1 MDTTYKLVDQE
12 EESQGK
18 SQIVHIIDI
27 LKAAFPYL
35 DSDSQ
40 QSVDIFVRAGELI
53 TTVNEFSHNS
63 SVASL
68 SVRKQSI
75 DLEALLTSVRAVCYP
90 REREFID
97 IFLNI
102 FKAKNLYQTYMN
114 LSQVMA
120 SQSQGTEGFEGSG
133 EYDSGTDSSGNSGSM
148 FGNMKMDPSMME
160 MLTSMLPP
168 EQKGTLETLSML
180 FNAMPTP

>member
-18 SQIVHIIDI
+18 SQIVHVIDI

-40 QSVDIFVRAGELI
+40 QSVDLFVRAGELM
-53 TTVNEFSHNS
+53 TTVKEFSHNN

-90 REREFID
+90 REREIID
-97 IFLNI
+97 VFLNI

-120 SQSQGTEGFEGSG
+120 SQSQGTEGFEGTG
-133 EYDSGTDSSGNSGSM
+133 FDPGTDSSGNSGGM
-148 FGNMKMDPSMME
+148 NMDPSMME

-168 EQKGTLETLSML
+168 EQKSTFENLSMIL
-180 FNAMPTP
+180 NTMQTS

>member
-12 EESQGK
+12 EESSGK
-18 SQIVHIIDI
+18 SQIVHIMDI

-40 QSVDIFVRAGELI
+40 QTVDIFVRAGELM
-53 TTVNEFSHNS
+53 TTIKDLSNNH

-90 REREFID
+90 REREIID
-97 IFLNI
+97 FFLNI

-120 SQSQGTEGFEGSG
+120 SQSQGTEGFEGTG
-133 EYDSGTDSSGNSGSM
+133 FDPGTDSSGNSGGM
-148 FGNMKMDPSMME
+148 FGMNIDPSMME
-160 MLTSMLPP
+160 MLSSMLPP
-168 EQKGTLETLSML
+168 EQKSTFENLNMILNTMQTS
-180 FNAMPTP
+180 